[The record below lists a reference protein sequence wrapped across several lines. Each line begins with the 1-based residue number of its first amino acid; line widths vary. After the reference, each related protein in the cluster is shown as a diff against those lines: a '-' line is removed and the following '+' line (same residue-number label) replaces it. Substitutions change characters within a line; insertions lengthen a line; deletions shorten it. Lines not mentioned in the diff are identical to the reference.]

1 MSIDTTLI
9 LYGVC
14 LFIERHMIEIV
25 FLGSGGSI
33 PTEKRN
39 HPAIAIRYEGW
50 VLLFDAG
57 EDVQRQYE
65 KAQLGLN
72 KKMAIFV
79 THVHADHVLG
89 LPGLLLRFSLLG
101 RIESLNIYGPQELIE
116 YVKVSQSTINL
127 GTTFEASVHA
137 IGPGEIFRI
146 QDLSVRAFEV
156 DHRGYA
162 LGYEIKWART
172 TGKFLPSKAEERGVP
187 QGPLWKALASGESV
201 DLDDGRRISS
211 KDVTEPSPK
220 PLKIVYSG
228 DTRPCDE
235 LKQAAN
241 GADILICEAMYTSEH
256 ANLAEERGHSTA
268 AEAASLAKESDVKLL
283 VLTHYSPR
291 YYDGVDIIGEAISV
305 FSNSVLARD
314 NMRINL
320 HKDGSAVV
328 MNPPDH

>member
-1 MSIDTTLI
+1 
-9 LYGVC
+9 
-14 LFIERHMIEIV
+14 MIEII

-57 EDVQRQYE
+57 EDVQRRYE

-79 THVHADHVLG
+79 SHVHADHVLG

-101 RIESLNIYGPQELIE
+101 RLKPLNIYGPKELIE

-127 GTTFEASVHA
+127 GTTFEAAVHA
-137 IGPGEIFRI
+137 IGPGEIFKE
-146 QDLSVRAFEV
+146 QDLTIRAFEV
-156 DHRGYA
+156 DHRGFA
-162 LGYEIKWART
+162 LGYEITWARS
-172 TGKFLPSKAEERGVP
+172 TGRFLPSKAKDLGVP

-201 DLDDGRRISS
+201 ELEDGTTVSS
-211 KDVTEPSPK
+211 KDVTNPSPP

-228 DTRPCDE
+228 DTRPCEE
-235 LKQAAN
+235 LKKAAT
-241 GADILICEAMYTSEH
+241 GADVLICEAMYTSEH
-256 ANLAEERGHSTA
+256 AILAEERGHSTA
-268 AEAASLAKESDVKLL
+268 AAVADLAKEADVKLL

-291 YYDGVDIIGEAISV
+291 YYDGEEVIGEARSV

-314 NMRINL
+314 LMRIQVGM
-320 HKDGSAVV
+320 DSSMIVV
-328 MNPPDH
+328 NPPVD

>member
-1 MSIDTTLI
+1 
-9 LYGVC
+9 
-14 LFIERHMIEIV
+14 MIEIV
-25 FLGSGGSI
+25 FLGTGGSI

-57 EDVQRQYE
+57 EDVQRQFE

-79 THVHADHVLG
+79 SHVHADHVLG

-101 RIESLNIYGPQELIE
+101 RIKPLNIYGPKELIE

-127 GTTFEASVHA
+127 GTTFEAAVHA
-137 IGPGEIFRI
+137 IGPGEIFNE

-162 LGYEIKWART
+162 LGFEIIWARS
-172 TGKFLPSKAEERGVP
+172 TGTFLPSKAKKLGVP
-187 QGPLWKALASGESV
+187 KGPLWKALSSGKTIE
-201 DLDDGRRISS
+201 LEDGTMVSP
-211 KDVTEPSPK
+211 KDVTDPSPP

-228 DTRPCDE
+228 DTRPCEE
-235 LKQAAN
+235 LRKAAT

-256 ANLAEERGHSTA
+256 ATLAEERGHSTA
-268 AEAASLAKESDVKLL
+268 AAVADLAKESDVKLL

-291 YYDGVDIIGEAISV
+291 YYDGEEVIGEARPI

-314 NMRINL
+314 LMRIQVG
-320 HKDGSAVV
+320 KDGSAIIL
-328 MNPPDH
+328 NPSDP

>member
-1 MSIDTTLI
+1 
-9 LYGVC
+9 
-14 LFIERHMIEIV
+14 MIEIV

-65 KAQLGLN
+65 RAQLGLN

-79 THVHADHVLG
+79 SHVHADHVLG

-101 RIESLNIYGPQELIE
+101 RIKPLNIYGPQELIE

-127 GTTFEASVHA
+127 GTTFEAAVHA
-137 IGPGEIFRI
+137 IGPGEIFN
-146 QDLSVRAFEV
+146 QQNLSVRAFEV

-162 LGYEIKWART
+162 LGFEIIWARS
-172 TGKFLPSKAEERGVP
+172 TGKFLPSKAKELGVP
-187 QGPLWKALASGESV
+187 KGPLWRVLASGESV
-201 DLDDGRRISS
+201 NLEDGTEVTSE
-211 KDVTEPSPK
+211 DVTEPGPK

-228 DTRPCDE
+228 DTRPCEE
-235 LKQAAN
+235 LRKAAKD
-241 GADILICEAMYTSEH
+241 ADVLISEAMYTSEH
-256 ANLAEERGHSTA
+256 ATLAEERGHSTA
-268 AEAASLAKESDVKLL
+268 AAVAKLAKECEVKLL

-291 YYDGVDIIGEAISV
+291 YYEGEEVIGEALPI
-305 FSNSVLARD
+305 FSNSVLALD
-314 NMRINL
+314 HMRIRL
-320 HKDGSAVV
+320 GKDGSAIIVK
-328 MNPPDH
+328 PPEK

>member
-1 MSIDTTLI
+1 
-9 LYGVC
+9 
-14 LFIERHMIEIV
+14 MIEIV

-39 HPAIAIRYEGW
+39 HPAIAIRYKGW
-50 VLLFDAG
+50 VLLFDVG

-79 THVHADHVLG
+79 SHLHADHVLG

-101 RIESLNIYGPQELIE
+101 RIKPLNIYGPKELIE

-127 GTTFEASVHA
+127 GTTFETVVHA
-137 IGPGEIFRI
+137 INPGVIFNE
-146 QDLSVRAFEV
+146 QELTVRAFEV

-162 LGYEIKWART
+162 LGYEIEWARS
-172 TGKFLPSKAEERGVP
+172 TGKFLPSKAKDLGVP
-187 QGPLWKALASGESV
+187 EGPLWKTLASGKSIE
-201 DLDDGRRISS
+201 LEDGTAVSPV
-211 KDVTEPSPK
+211 DVTEPSPS

-228 DTRPCDE
+228 DTRPCEE
-235 LKQAAN
+235 LRKAAT
-241 GADILICEAMYTSEH
+241 GADVLICEAMYTSEH
-256 ANLAEERGHSTA
+256 ATLAEERGHSTA
-268 AEAASLAKESDVKLL
+268 AAVAALAKESDVKLL

-291 YYDGVDIIGEAISV
+291 YYDGEEVIGDALPI

-314 NMRINL
+314 LMRIQVG
-320 HKDGSAVV
+320 KDGSAIILK
-328 MNPPDH
+328 PPDQ

>member
-1 MSIDTTLI
+1 
-9 LYGVC
+9 
-14 LFIERHMIEIV
+14 MIEII

-57 EDVQRQYE
+57 EDVQRRYE

-79 THVHADHVLG
+79 SHVHADHVLG

-101 RIESLNIYGPQELIE
+101 RLKPLNIYGPKELIE
-116 YVKVSQSTINL
+116 YVKISQSTINL
-127 GTTFEASVHA
+127 GTTFEAAVHA
-137 IGPGEIFRI
+137 IGPGEIFKE
-146 QDLSVRAFEV
+146 QDLTIRAFEV
-156 DHRGYA
+156 DHRGFA
-162 LGYEIKWART
+162 LGYEIAWARS
-172 TGKFLPSKAEERGVP
+172 TGRFLPSKAKDLGVP

-201 DLDDGRRISS
+201 ELEDGTTVSS
-211 KDVTEPSPK
+211 KDVTNPSPP

-228 DTRPCDE
+228 DTRPCEE
-235 LKQAAN
+235 LRKAAT
-241 GADILICEAMYTSEH
+241 GADVLICEAMYTSEH
-256 ANLAEERGHSTA
+256 AILAEERGHSTA
-268 AEAASLAKESDVKLL
+268 AAVADLAKEVEVKLL

-291 YYDGVDIIGEAISV
+291 YYEGEEVIGEARSV

-314 NMRINL
+314 LMRIQVGM
-320 HKDGSAVV
+320 DSSVIVV
-328 MNPPDH
+328 NPPVD

>member
-1 MSIDTTLI
+1 
-9 LYGVC
+9 
-14 LFIERHMIEIV
+14 MIEIV

-101 RIESLNIYGPQELIE
+101 RTKPLNIYGPKELIE

-127 GTTFEASVHA
+127 GTTFETTVHA
-137 IGPGEIFRI
+137 IGPGEIFHH

-162 LGYEIKWART
+162 LGYEIIWTRT
-172 TGKFLPSKAEERGVP
+172 TGKFLPSKAKELGVP

-201 DLDDGRRISS
+201 ELEDGTRISS
-211 KDVTEPSPK
+211 KDVTEPSPN

-235 LKQAAN
+235 LKKAAS
-241 GADILICEAMYTSEH
+241 GANILICEAMYTSEH
-256 ANLAEERGHSTA
+256 ADLAEERGHSTA
-268 AEAASLAKESDVKLL
+268 AAAANLAKESDVKLL

-291 YYDGVDIIGEAISV
+291 YYDGEDVIGEAIPV
-305 FSNSVLARD
+305 FSNSVLACD
-314 NMRINL
+314 FMRIHL
-320 HKDGSAVV
+320 SKDGSAVI
-328 MNPPDH
+328 MSPIDH